1 MRTFMVRD
9 ADGQE
14 SEAKQYEAH
23 TPGGAAERFASDAYF
38 ARMDRNVDAYE
49 LLVTRDDGKVYEITV
64 DVEVEVHF
72 DALINGSPAGDL
84 AEH

>member
-9 ADGQE
+9 E
-14 SEAKQYEAH
+14 SGDASTWKSYEAH
-23 TPGGAAERFASDAYF
+23 TPGDAAEKFASDAYF
-38 ARMDRNVDAYE
+38 ARMDRDVDAYE
-49 LLVTRDDGKVYEITV
+49 LLVTGDNGKVYEITV

-72 DALINGSPAGDL
+72 DAFINGSPAGDR